1 MLPADA
7 GRPVFKKSRSGD
19 LFTNAE
25 GPTLKGSQPGD
36 LSASTD
42 CPALKGSRPGD
53 WAANAG
59 WPALT
64 SPRLGDLFSM
74 TDRRVR
80 QLAQQGILPRDE
92 KGRYPLRDC
101 VLAYIAYLKSNPDE
115 SASVKELEYRKLKA
129 ETEERQAKADKAQLD
144 LDERRGELISRADMY
159 REWTGR
165 CVELRAAMLGLPNEL
180 GFRFTADDTRAL
192 VEEVSE
198 EFVRTTLET
207 WSREGPFTPR
217 APSAALDAA
226 RTEGAGSAEED

>member
-1 MLPADA
+1 ML
-7 GRPVFKKSRSGD
+7 GKSRAGG
-19 LFTNAE
+19 LFTNVE
-25 GPTLKGSQPGD
+25 GPE
-36 LSASTD
+36 
-42 CPALKGSRPGD
+42 LKGSRPGD
-53 WAANAG
+53 WAAGAG

-64 SPRLGDLFSM
+64 SPRLGDLFGM

-101 VLAYIAYLKSNPDE
+101 VLAYIAYLKSNPNE

-207 WSREGPFTPR
+207 WSREGPFTPS
-217 APSAALDAA
+217 APSAVLDAA
-226 RTEGAGSAEED
+226 RTEGADPAEED